1 MSRNPLPESLLEMN
15 YFRLLLEEY
24 KQMMNN
30 PNIVVFKP
38 TTVQEKW
45 YGFDQSFISTT
56 NSNPQIAD
64 DIKGFIHNGKKIS
77 DPIYQAVFL
86 QFKVVD
92 RMQRRSARMPPSFE
106 TPYYRSDLYLDRNKD
121 TGLSQHETLLRISR
135 LENGETHYVCP
146 MIFSI
151 EDVRRTP
158 STSDLQFVDIRTAPS
173 GWVTSEKHAICFQT
187 PQSVPLWCSDP
198 IPGESLTWRQVVE
211 RLTNLSEDE
220 VLSLIDEAKSITQS
234 SGDISKL
241 MLQSAESEPNPLDG
255 SMVVFA
261 REA

>member
-1 MSRNPLPESLLEMN
+1 MSRNPLPECLLEMN

-24 KQMMNN
+24 KQIMNN

-45 YGFDQSFISTT
+45 YGFDQSFISTA
-56 NSNPQIAD
+56 NGNAQIAD
-64 DIKGFIHNGKKIS
+64 DIKGFIHNDKKIT

-106 TPYYRSDLYLDRNKD
+106 TPYYRSELYLDRNKD
-121 TGLSQHETLLRISR
+121 TGLSQHETLLRISK
-135 LENGETHYVCP
+135 LENGATHYVCP

-158 STSDLQFVDIRTAPS
+158 AISDLQFVDIRTAPS
-173 GWVTSEKHAICFQT
+173 GWVTTEKHAICFQT
-187 PQSVPLWCSDP
+187 PQSVPVWCSDP

-211 RLTNLSEDE
+211 SLTDLSEDE
-220 VLSLIDEAKSITQS
+220 VFSLIAEAKSIKQS
-234 SGDISKL
+234 LGDFNKL
-241 MLQSAESEPNPLDG
+241 MLQSVESEPNPLDA

>member
-1 MSRNPLPESLLEMN
+1 MSRNPLPECLLEMN

-24 KQMMNN
+24 RQIMNN

-38 TTVQEKW
+38 TAVQEKW

-64 DIKGFIHNGKKIS
+64 DIKGFIHYDKKIS
-77 DPIYQAVFL
+77 KPIYQAVFL

-92 RMQRRSARMPPSFE
+92 RMQRRSIRMPPSFQ
-106 TPYYRSDLYLDRNKD
+106 TPYYRSELYLDRNKD

-158 STSDLQFVDIRTAPS
+158 ATTDLQFVDIRTAPS
-173 GWVTSEKHAICFQT
+173 GWVTTEKHAICFQT
-187 PQSVPLWCSDP
+187 PQSAPIWCSEP

-211 RLTNLSEDE
+211 RLTDLSEDE
-220 VLSLIDEAKSITQS
+220 VFSLIDEVKSIKQS
-234 SGDISKL
+234 SGDYSKL